1 MLTILQ
7 AETDERL
14 DQARLLFAEYIA
26 SLGFD
31 TSFQNVA
38 DELARLPGCYAPP
51 SGCLLLAL
59 HENRAAGCVALKKL
73 DDQTCEMK
81 RLYVRPSYRNLRIG
95 KALVDALIREAQVAG
110 YRRMRLT
117 TVMTMERAISIY
129 QSWGFKEIPAYCYHP
144 VPGTVFMELMLPRS
158 NEFIRYYA
166 AIFRGTN
173 QNGNPDSSN

>member
-7 AETDERL
+7 AENDTHL
-14 DQARLLFAEYIA
+14 DQARLLFAEYVA

-31 TSFQNVA
+31 VSFQNVA
-38 DELARLPGCYAPP
+38 DELARLPGLYALP
-51 SGCLLLAL
+51 SGRLLLAL
-59 HENRAAGCVALKKL
+59 HENRAAGCVALKRL

-81 RLYVRPSYRNLRIG
+81 RLYVKPPYRNLRIG

-129 QSWGFKEIPAYCYHP
+129 RSWGFKEIPAYCHHP
-144 VPGTVFMELMLPRS
+144 VPGTVFMELTLTVGQDGILS
-158 NEFIRYYA
+158 HAQEGA
-166 AIFRGTN
+166 N